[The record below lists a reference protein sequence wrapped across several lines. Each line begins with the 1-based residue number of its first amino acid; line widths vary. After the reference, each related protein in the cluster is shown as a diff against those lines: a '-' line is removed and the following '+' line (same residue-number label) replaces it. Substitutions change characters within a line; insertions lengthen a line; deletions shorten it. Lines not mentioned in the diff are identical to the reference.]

1 MSERDTAETTDDA
14 QGREPPAEGAGAV
27 LTRTL
32 FRLGLAIVG
41 FVLLLFAL
49 EQAFDIELFDALEDA
64 LATET
69 GRWLAVAFLALL
81 LIAVALGGW
90 RYRRPPA

>member
-1 MSERDTAETTDDA
+1 
-14 QGREPPAEGAGAV
+14 
-27 LTRTL
+27 
-32 FRLGLAIVG
+32 
-41 FVLLLFAL
+41 LLFAL

-81 LIAVALGGW
+81 LIGVALGGW